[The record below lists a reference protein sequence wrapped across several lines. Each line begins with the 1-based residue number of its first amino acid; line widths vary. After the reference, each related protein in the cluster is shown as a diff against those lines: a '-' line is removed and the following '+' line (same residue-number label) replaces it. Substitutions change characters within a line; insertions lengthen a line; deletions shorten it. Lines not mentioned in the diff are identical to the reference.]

1 MPKHYKEVVEDIINK
16 MNEANAFRSPVRYSV
31 KFSMRK
37 GGEIRKASYR
47 DKEGAERFKKMVE
60 RKSFYW

>member
-16 MNEANAFRSPVRYSV
+16 MNEANAFRPPVRYSV

-37 GGEIRKASYR
+37 GGEIRKVVIEIKR
-47 DKEGAERFKKMVE
+47 VQRGLKKW
-60 RKSFYW
+60 F